1 VTYSGNM
8 PPPALSPRTELG
20 FLLRMAHAK
29 AAKAF
34 SGALT
39 PLALEGRHF
48 GVLMTLAR
56 LGPVIQSRLITELR
70 SDKSAIVRSVDDLE
84 RQGLVT
90 RTPVPGDRRARTVA
104 LTDLGRQR
112 LADGRELAEET
123 GSTLFASLDDAD
135 VADLHRLLRRFLD
148 SPES

>member
-1 VTYSGNM
+1 M
-8 PPPALSPRTELG
+8 PPPALSPRAELG

-29 AAKAF
+29 AARAF
-34 SGALT
+34 GSALA
-39 PLALEGRHF
+39 PVALEGRHF
-48 GVLMTLAR
+48 GLLLTLAK

-104 LTDLGRQR
+104 LTESGRQR
-112 LADGRELAEET
+112 LADGRNLAEET
-123 GSTLFASLDDAD
+123 AGRLFASLDDAD
-135 VADLHRLLRRFLD
+135 VATLDRLLRRILD